1 MVTVKQVNG
10 DKKGMRDF
18 LEIPYSLYKDEKNWC
33 PPLRFERKIF
43 FSPKNPFMKHSEVAF
58 FVAYKENQP
67 IGRVTAHRDDNY
79 DNFYN
84 TRQGFF
90 GFYESIECDEV
101 AEKLMQSCEEWITS
115 KGMDSLMGP
124 FNFSTN
130 HEVGFLTKGFDRP
143 PVIMMPYTKPHYPD
157 QLFKL
162 GYKKEKELLAFW
174 VDRDTEKPEL
184 FTVMAKRIARELEDS
199 YEIRTL
205 NMENLKS
212 ELKIILDIYNEAWNK
227 NWGFVPMTEEEID
240 DMASQLKH
248 IAQPDYIYILNCEG
262 EPAAFLLGLPDIN
275 NALIHIKSGKLFP
288 TGIFKLFSHR
298 KYIQTGRILLM
309 GVKSQFRHQG
319 LDVLI
324 YNRMIDDMFTK
335 VSKQIKSAELSW
347 ILEDNQVMVN
357 TLKSMNADPY
367 KRYLIVKKCLDARK

>member
-1 MVTVKQVNG
+1 MVVVEQVNG

-18 LEIPYSLYKDEKNWC
+18 LELPYLLYKNEKNWC
-33 PPLRFERKIF
+33 PPLRFERKEF
-43 FSPKNPFMKHSEVAF
+43 FSKKNPFMNHSEVCF
-58 FVAYKENQP
+58 FVAYKDNKP
-67 IGRVTAHRDDNY
+67 VGRVTAHRDDNY
-79 DNFYN
+79 NKYYN

-90 GFYESIECDEV
+90 GFYESIENDEV
-101 AEKLMQSCEEWITS
+101 AEQLMLACENWIKTQ
-115 KGMDSLMGP
+115 GMDSLMGP

-130 HEVGFLTKGFDRP
+130 HEVGFLIKGFDRP
-143 PVIMMPYTKPHYPD
+143 PVIMMPYTKPYYPD

-174 VDRDTEKPEL
+174 VDRNTEKPEL

-205 NMENLKS
+205 NMADLKS

-227 NWGFVPMTEEEID
+227 NWGFVPMTEAEID
-240 DMASQLKH
+240 DMANQLKH
-248 IAQPDYIYILNCEG
+248 FAQPDYIYLLYKDG

-288 TGIFKLFSHR
+288 TGIFKLLSYR

-309 GVKSQFRHQG
+309 GVKSQFRNQG
-319 LDVLI
+319 LDFLL
-324 YNRMIDDMFTK
+324 YNRLIGDSMTK
-335 VSKQIKSAELSW
+335 APKQIKDLELSW

-357 TLKSMNADPY
+357 ILKSMNADPY
-367 KRYLIVKKCLDARK
+367 KRYLILKKSLRQ